1 MQKELKGIAI
11 NALYMYMVQGLNILL
26 PILVLPYLLKTLSVE
41 SFGVYSFVFAFSQF
55 VILFVDFGFNISAT
69 KKIAENCE
77 NHNLVRETFW
87 NIIFIKWML
96 SIISLLPVG
105 ILMAFVPKIGV
116 YTEGIFYSYIMVF
129 GNVFFPLWWFQ
140 GMNKMKPLGMISAVS
155 KILTYPLIFVF
166 VKENT
171 DYLSAIV
178 IQSISL
184 CLSGVL
190 AFFYIY
196 NNDKAY
202 FSNIKIARKVSVYK
216 EEIKEAVPIF
226 LSNSTIS
233 LYTNSLTLMLGVFS
247 TNYNVGLFGAME
259 KIVRVICF
267 GIFSPINQ
275 VCFPVIAQ
283 MKRDNLQKAKKIFY
297 LILGITFG
305 VLSLSYITFLLAEDY
320 IITHFLEGYKGID
333 TMLKI
338 FMLMIFPIALGGIF
352 GQLGLLGLGGER
364 EKKIFSRIY
373 IYIGLLSVPF
383 SLFCIKYYEL
393 WGTIWAMMV
402 VEVLIFLMMFFYF
415 LCISLRGEYNL
426 IKEK

>member
-1 MQKELKGIAI
+1 MQKELKGIAT

-26 PILVLPYLLKTLSVE
+26 PIMVLPYLLKTLSVE

-69 KKIAENCE
+69 KKIAENYE
-77 NHNLVRETFW
+77 NQDLVRETFW
-87 NIIFIKWML
+87 NIIFIKL
-96 SIISLLPVG
+96 FLAFISLFPVG
-105 ILMAFVPKIGV
+105 ILMAFVPKIGI
-116 YTEGIFYSYIMVF
+116 YTEGIFYSYIMVL
-129 GNVFFPLWWFQ
+129 GNVLFPLWWFQ
-140 GMNKMKPLGMISAVS
+140 GMNKMRPLGWISVVS
-155 KILTYPLIFVF
+155 KILTYPLIFIF
-166 VKENT
+166 VRERM
-171 DYLSAIV
+171 DYLNAII
-178 IQSISL
+178 IQSVSFF
-184 CLSGVL
+184 LSGVL
-190 AFFYIY
+190 SFFYIY
-196 NNDKAY
+196 KYHRNY
-202 FSNIKIARKVSVYK
+202 FFNVKIVQKIVVYK
-216 EEIKEAVPIF
+216 EEIKEALPIF

-233 LYTNSLTLMLGVFS
+233 LYTNSLTLMLGFFS

-283 MKRDNLQKAKKIFY
+283 MKRDNFQKAKKIFY
-297 LILGITFG
+297 LILATTFG
-305 VLSLSYITFLLAEDY
+305 VLSLSYITFLLTEDY
-320 IITHFLEGYKGID
+320 IISKFMEGYKGID

-364 EKKIFSRIY
+364 EKKIFSKIY

-402 VEVLIFLMMFFYF
+402 VEVLIFLMMM
-415 LCISLRGEYNL
+415 IMVIKNKL
-426 IKEK
+426 I

>member
-1 MQKELKGIAI
+1 MQKELKGIAT
-11 NALYMYMVQGLNILL
+11 NAIYMYMVQGLNILL

-69 KKIAENCE
+69 KKIAENYE
-77 NHNLVRETFW
+77 NQDLVRETFW

-105 ILMAFVPKIGV
+105 ILMAFVPKIGI
-116 YTEGIFYSYIMVF
+116 YSEGIFYSYIMVF

-140 GMNKMKPLGMISAVS
+140 GMNKMKPLGMISVVS
-155 KILTYPLIFVF
+155 KMLTYPLIFVF
-166 VKENT
+166 VRENT

-178 IQSISL
+178 IQSMSF

-196 NNDKAY
+196 RYHKHY
-202 FSNIKIARKVSVYK
+202 FSNIKIARKVSVYR

-233 LYTNSLTLMLGVFS
+233 LYTNSLTLMLGFFS

-259 KIVRVICF
+259 KMVRVICF

-283 MKRDNLQKAKKIFY
+283 MKRDNFQKAKKIFY

-305 VLSLSYITFLLAEDY
+305 VLSLSYITFLLTEDY
-320 IITHFLEGYKGID
+320 IISKFMEGYKGIN

-364 EKKIFSRIY
+364 EKKIFSKIY
-373 IYIGLLSVPF
+373 IYIGLWSVPF

-402 VEVLIFLMMFFYF
+402 VEVLIFLMMM
-415 LCISLRGEYNL
+415 IMVIKNKL
-426 IKEK
+426 I

>member
-1 MQKELKGIAI
+1 MQKELKGMAT
-11 NALYMYMVQGLNILL
+11 NALYMYMVQGLNIVL

-55 VILFVDFGFNISAT
+55 VILFVDFGFNISTT
-69 KKIAENCE
+69 KKIAENAE
-77 NHNLVRETFW
+77 NQDLVRQTFW
-87 NIIFIKWML
+87 NIIFIKLML
-96 SIISLLPVG
+96 SIVSLLPVVLL
-105 ILMAFVPKIGV
+105 ILFVSKMEI
-116 YTEGIFYSYIMVF
+116 YTKGIFYSYIMVL

-140 GMNKMKPLGMISAVS
+140 GMNKMKALGMISAVS

-166 VKENT
+166 VREHT

-178 IQSISL
+178 VQSASFL
-184 CLSGVL
+184 LSGVL
-190 AFFYIY
+190 AFLYIY
-196 NNDKAY
+196 RKHRHY
-202 FSNIKIARKVSVYK
+202 FSSIKIARKVSIYR

-233 LYTNSLTLMLGVFS
+233 LYTNSLTLMLGFFS

-259 KIVRVICF
+259 KIVRVVCF

-275 VCFPVIAQ
+275 VGFPVIAQ
-283 MKRDNLQKAKKIFY
+283 MKRDNFQKAKKLFY
-297 LILGITFG
+297 WILGITFG
-305 VLSLSYITFLLAEDY
+305 TLCMSYLIFLLTEDY
-320 IITHFLEGYKGID
+320 IIAKFMEGYNGIN

-364 EKKIFSRIY
+364 EKKIFSKIY

-402 VEVLIFLMMFFYF
+402 VEVLIFLFMM
-415 LCISLRGEYNL
+415 IMVIKNKL
-426 IKEK
+426 I